1 MPAHTIIAV
10 AVAVQQNEVETLAGA
25 IVQPITHCRETRRP
39 STGRMRRTGVPV
51 AESGIAVPGDQ
62 PRNATGSPEQPDLF
76 ALPVGPCE
84 EPREQRVAFVRREE
98 ARHVQ
103 PGFRYT
109 ARPTARIFPGVLLC
123 VDGSDFVDLS
133 NKVAVITGG
142 ASGLGR
148 ATAEMVINEG
158 GKVALFDLN
167 EDLVEQTA
175 GELGAAAAPFVVNV
189 ADEESVQKAVGR
201 VMEKFGAIHVNVNC
215 AGIGAAA
222 RTLSRDGAMPLKTF
236 NFVIQVNLVGTFNT
250 LRVCAEQMQQ
260 NDPGPDD
267 ERGVIINTASVAA
280 FDGQIGQAAYSASKA
295 GVAGMT
301 LPIARDLARS
311 GIRVCTIAPG
321 IFETPMMAGA
331 PDRVRDP
338 LIEMVQFPKR
348 LGNAPEY
355 ALLARQ
361 IIENRYLNGETIRLD
376 GGIRMAA
383 K

>member
-1 MPAHTIIAV
+1 M
-10 AVAVQQNEVETLAGA
+10 
-25 IVQPITHCRETRRP
+25 
-39 STGRMRRTGVPV
+39 
-51 AESGIAVPGDQ
+51 
-62 PRNATGSPEQPDLF
+62 
-76 ALPVGPCE
+76 
-84 EPREQRVAFVRREE
+84 
-98 ARHVQ
+98 
-103 PGFRYT
+103 
-109 ARPTARIFPGVLLC
+109 
-123 VDGSDFVDLS
+123 DLS

-148 ATAEMVINEG
+148 ATAEMVINQG

-167 EDLVEQTA
+167 EALVKATA
-175 GELGAAAAPFVVNV
+175 AELGPSAAPFVVNV
-189 ADEESVQKAVGR
+189 TEEESVQNGVNGA
-201 VMEKFGAIHVNVNC
+201 METFGAIHVNVNC
-215 AGIGAAA
+215 AGIGAAS
-222 RTLSRDGAMPLKTF
+222 RTLGKDGAMPLKMF

-250 LRVCAEQMQQ
+250 LRLCAEQMQH
-260 NDPGPDD
+260 NTPGPDD

-301 LPIARDLARS
+301 LPVARDLARS

-355 ALLARQ
+355 AQLARH
-361 IIENRYLNGETIRLD
+361 IIENGYLNGETIRLD
-376 GGIRMAA
+376 GGIRMAP

>member
-1 MPAHTIIAV
+1 M
-10 AVAVQQNEVETLAGA
+10 
-25 IVQPITHCRETRRP
+25 
-39 STGRMRRTGVPV
+39 
-51 AESGIAVPGDQ
+51 
-62 PRNATGSPEQPDLF
+62 DLK
-76 ALPVGPCE
+76 
-84 EPREQRVAFVRREE
+84 
-98 ARHVQ
+98 
-103 PGFRYT
+103 
-109 ARPTARIFPGVLLC
+109 
-123 VDGSDFVDLS
+123 

-148 ATAEMVINEG
+148 ATAEMVINQG

-167 EDLVEQTA
+167 EELVANTA
-175 GELGAAAAPFVVNV
+175 RELGESAAPFVVNV
-189 ADEESVQKAVGR
+189 AEEESVQAGVDG
-201 VMEKFGAIHVNVNC
+201 VVEKFGAIHVNVNC
-215 AGIGAAA
+215 AGIGAAS
-222 RTLSRDGAMPLKTF
+222 RTLTKDGAMPLKMF
-236 NFVIQVNLVGTFNT
+236 NFVIQVNLIGTFNT
-250 LRVCAEQMQQ
+250 LRLCAEKMQN

-301 LPIARDLARS
+301 LPIARDLSRS

-338 LIEMVQFPKR
+338 LIDMVQFPKR

-361 IIENRYLNGETIRLD
+361 IIENGYLNGETIRLD
-376 GGIRMAA
+376 GGIRMAPR
-383 K
+383 

>member
-1 MPAHTIIAV
+1 M
-10 AVAVQQNEVETLAGA
+10 
-25 IVQPITHCRETRRP
+25 
-39 STGRMRRTGVPV
+39 
-51 AESGIAVPGDQ
+51 
-62 PRNATGSPEQPDLF
+62 DLK
-76 ALPVGPCE
+76 
-84 EPREQRVAFVRREE
+84 
-98 ARHVQ
+98 
-103 PGFRYT
+103 
-109 ARPTARIFPGVLLC
+109 
-123 VDGSDFVDLS
+123 

-148 ATAEMVINEG
+148 ATAEMVINQG
-158 GKVALFDLN
+158 GKVALFDMN
-167 EDLVEQTA
+167 EALVRATA
-175 GELGAAAAPFVVNV
+175 EELGVAAAPFVVNV
-189 ADEESVQKAVGR
+189 TDEESVQNGVSG
-201 VMEKFGAIHVNVNC
+201 VMDAFGAIHVNVNC
-215 AGIGAAA
+215 AGIGAAS
-222 RTLSRDGAMPLKTF
+222 RTLGKDGAMPLKMF

-250 LRVCAEQMQQ
+250 LRLCAEQMQH
-260 NDPGPDD
+260 NTPEADD

-301 LPIARDLARS
+301 LPVARDLARS

-376 GGIRMAA
+376 GGIRMAPR
-383 K
+383 